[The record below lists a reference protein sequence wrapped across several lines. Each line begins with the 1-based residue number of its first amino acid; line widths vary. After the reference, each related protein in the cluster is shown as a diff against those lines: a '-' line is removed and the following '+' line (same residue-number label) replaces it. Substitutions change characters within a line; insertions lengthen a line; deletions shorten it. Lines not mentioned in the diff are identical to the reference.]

1 MEMKGAMGGLYKVT
15 EWITRIAFSNILWV
29 LCSSPFLFILFTKF
43 LMMTQTPDAHNEQIL
58 SNWILG
64 ILAPFLLFP
73 ATAALFTVVRKWVMG
88 DPDIPIFKTF
98 FKGYKENYKQAMIG
112 GIVYTLLFV
121 IMYVDYTVYMT
132 QLKGFQLVGIVML
145 VLLLVLFVSMF
156 NFFSMAVH
164 YEMKTRQLLKNA
176 ILLTLIRPFRVFSTL
191 AGSAILVFIGMKMFV
206 LFIFFLFSLMAL
218 LAFFNFYAT
227 YLKMQEQAERMKQL
241 EEEESAEQAL
251 LESMDTVKSEDKES
265 DQRKL

>member
-15 EWITRIAFSNILWV
+15 EWITRIAFTNILWA
-29 LCSSPFLFILFTKF
+29 LCSSPFLFMLLTKF
-43 LMMTQTPDAHNEQIL
+43 LMAMQTPNAHNEQIL
-58 SNWILG
+58 ANWIMG

-73 ATAALFTVVRKWVMG
+73 ATAAMFTVVRKWVMG

-112 GIVYTLLFV
+112 GFVYTLLFV
-121 IMYVDYTVYMT
+121 IMYIDYTVYMT
-132 QLKGFQLVGIVML
+132 QLKDFQLVGIVML

-156 NFFSMAVH
+156 NFFSMTVH

-191 AGSAILVFIGMKMFV
+191 AGCAVLVFIGTKMPV
-206 LFIFFLFSLMAL
+206 LFVFFLFSLMAL

-227 YLKMQEQAERMKQL
+227 YLKMQEQAERLKQI
-241 EEEESAEQAL
+241 EEEESAEQVL
-251 LESMDTVKSEDKES
+251 LESMDNVKSDEKES
-265 DQRKL
+265 KSRKS

>member
-1 MEMKGAMGGLYKVT
+1 MEMKGAMGGLYKLT

-29 LCSSPFLFILFTKF
+29 LCASPFLFVLFTKF
-43 LMMTQTPDAHNEQIL
+43 LLLMQVPDAHNEQIL
-58 SNWILG
+58 SNWILAL
-64 ILAPFLLFP
+64 LAPFLLFP

-98 FKGYKENYKQAMIG
+98 FRGYKENYKHAMIG
-112 GIVYTLLFV
+112 GFVYTILFV

-132 QLKGFQLVGIVML
+132 QLSGFQLVGIVML

-164 YEMKTRQLLKNA
+164 YEMKTRHLLKNA

-191 AGSAILVFIGMKMFV
+191 LGSAVIVYIGMKMPV
-206 LFIFFLFSLMAL
+206 LFVFFLFSIIAL

-227 YLKMQEQAERMKQL
+227 YMKMQEQAERMKQM
-241 EEEESAEQAL
+241 EEEESVEQEM
-251 LESMDTVKSEDKES
+251 LESMESVKTEEKKS
-265 DQRKL
+265 DR